1 MSSLALAEVSAFARH
16 RRRRGRFVLWG
27 FGLGLAGAFLL
38 AVGYGAMAIAP
49 GEALAILAGQ
59 LGLELPWQFSRQQEA
74 VLLAIRLPRAL
85 AGVLVGAAL
94 AVRSEER
101 RVGETCVRACRSR
114 WLPDTSKKK
123 Q

>member
-59 LGLELPWQFSRQQEA
+59 LGLERIVQTEMASATTRTTGKTQP
-74 VLLAIRLPRAL
+74 I
-85 AGVLVGAAL
+85 
-94 AVRSEER
+94 RSEAHTYEIQYLMR
-101 RVGETCVRACRSR
+101 I
-114 WLPDTSKKK
+114 P
-123 Q
+123 

>member
-74 VLLAIRLPRAL
+74 VLLAIRLPGAL

-94 AVRSEER
+94 AESGRESCREG
-101 RVGETCVRACRSR
+101 VG
-114 WLPDTSKKK
+114 
-123 Q
+123 QYG

>member
-74 VLLAIRLPRAL
+74 VLLAIRLPRAP

-94 AVRSEER
+94 AVSGAALQGMFRHP
-101 RVGETCVRACRSR
+101 
-114 WLPDTSKKK
+114 LPDPALQSGTARW
-123 Q
+123 